1 MSIDVFIRNDELV
14 LSTALRCIES
24 TENFMN
30 FAESLHKADAAGLIL
45 AFENQDDRVPNP
57 VLTYTAEV
65 GLPIFQIPWKYRFS
79 EVLSKVLEQISASNR
94 RFILNCRISVQS
106 LF

>member
-1 MSIDVFIRNDELV
+1 
-14 LSTALRCIES
+14 
-24 TENFMN
+24 MN
-30 FAESLHKADAAGLIL
+30 FAESLHKADAAGVIL

-57 VLTYTAEV
+57 VLSYAAEV
-65 GLPIFQIPWKYRFS
+65 GLPIFQIPWKYRFPG
-79 EVLSKVLEQISASNR
+79 VLSKVLEQISASNR